1 MTAKN
6 LNSDQFVLLK
16 FKDRIADPQNVLAN
30 NWTASTS
37 VCNWIDVSCGIIHKR
52 VIALNLT
59 SMNLRGTIPP
69 HLGNLSFLLSL
80 DLSSNNL
87 FGHLPKELGQL
98 HRLRIIQL
106 SYNGLNGE
114 IPAWLGNLQRVQR
127 LEMENNNFTGTIPLT
142 LVNMS
147 NLEILNLRFN

>member
-59 SMNLRGTIPP
+59 SMNLRGTIP
-69 HLGNLSFLLSL
+69 
-80 DLSSNNL
+80 
-87 FGHLPKELGQL
+87 
-98 HRLRIIQL
+98 
-106 SYNGLNGE
+106 
-114 IPAWLGNLQRVQR
+114 
-127 LEMENNNFTGTIPLT
+127 LT